1 MAHAG
6 GVVGSFE
13 KDQITGLCFGLADV
27 LALIPQAV
35 GGGAPHIVAVLVV
48 YPADVAGAVKAC
60 FRGGTAPDVRCA
72 HILLGFL
79 VDGGKFI
86 IRQGFCRNLIINA
99 RRARAIGATGRQ
111 TAVKQVGSAAQGI
124 LENLVPFPLV
134 SIQFFPDND
143 FQPFIHQFGV
153 EDFVLVGHL
162 RGYRDSCWAD
172 DPHGLI
178 PYLHLHPC
186 GELVLLFEG
195 LLQLALHL

>member
-1 MAHAG
+1 MNVCVLDGVSGRHHHAVAQIDSGMAHAG

-79 VDGGKFI
+79 VD
-86 IRQGFCRNLIINA
+86 LI
-99 RRARAIGATGRQ
+99 
-111 TAVKQVGSAAQGI
+111 
-124 LENLVPFPLV
+124 
-134 SIQFFPDND
+134 
-143 FQPFIHQFGV
+143 
-153 EDFVLVGHL
+153 HL
-162 RGYRDSCWAD
+162 LYVRS
-172 DPHGLI
+172 
-178 PYLHLHPC
+178 
-186 GELVLLFEG
+186 LLWLS
-195 LLQLALHL
+195 LL